1 MSDRKHQ
8 EYLELL
14 DALVHMTGDA
24 IAAANV
30 ALARDEQPAA
40 VTLDF
45 LERIEMIRSYAEH
58 RLPSRWRVN

>member
-1 MSDRKHQ
+1 
-8 EYLELL
+8 
-14 DALVHMTGDA
+14 MTGDA